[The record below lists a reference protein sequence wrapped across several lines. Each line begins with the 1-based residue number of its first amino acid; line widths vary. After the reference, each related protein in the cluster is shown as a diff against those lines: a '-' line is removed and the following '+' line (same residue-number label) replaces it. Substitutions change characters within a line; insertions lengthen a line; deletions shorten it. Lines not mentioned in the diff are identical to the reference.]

1 MKSSQ
6 KLRNWFALLLIMV
19 CAVNTAAQD
28 PYPVSGDHA
37 VCLNSTDP
45 YGVVFNSGSAYAWS
59 ITPLAGGNGTITS
72 GVTQNLISVNWISL
86 GTATLTVIE
95 TNSSGC
101 EGAPVSIVVTV
112 NPANTIQLT
121 SGAGTDAQ
129 IVCINTAI
137 DPITYATTGATNATV
152 TGLPA
157 GVTGT
162 WASNMVT
169 ISGTPSTAIGSP
181 FTYTVTLEG
190 GCGTITETGTITVTP
205 DNTIELTSA
214 LDTDAQIVC
223 VNTAIVTITYATT
236 VATNATVTGL
246 PAGVTGTWASNVF
259 TISGTPS
266 TTIGSSF
273 TYTITLTGGC
283 GTVNETGTITV
294 APDNTIQLTSAVG
307 TDAQIVCV
315 NTAIDPITYA
325 TTGATNATVTGLP
338 AGVTGTWA
346 SNVVTIS
353 GTPSTA
359 TSSPF
364 TYTVTLTG
372 GCDTVT
378 KTGTIT
384 VTPDNTIQL
393 TSAVGTD
400 AQAVCIN
407 TAIVTI
413 TYATTGATNATITGL
428 PAGVTGTWA
437 SNVFT
442 ISGTP
447 STTIGSPFTYTVT
460 LTGGCGTVS
469 ETGTI
474 TVNVLPTTSP
484 ITHN

>member
-1 MKSSQ
+1 MKSPK
-6 KLRNWFALLLIMV
+6 KLRNWFTLLLLMV
-19 CAVNTAAQD
+19 CVVNTTAQD
-28 PYPVSGDHA
+28 PYPVPGDHE

-45 YGVVFNSGSAYAWS
+45 YGVVLNSGSTYAWS
-59 ITPLAGGNGTITS
+59 ITPLAGGNGTITP

-101 EGAPVSIVVTV
+101 EGAPVSIAVTV

-121 SGAGTDAQ
+121 SAAGTDAQ

-162 WASNMVT
+162 WASNVVT

-214 LDTDAQIVC
+214 LDTAAQIVC
-223 VNTAIVTITYATT
+223 VNTAIDPITYATT
-236 VATNATVTGL
+236 GATGATITGL
-246 PAGVTGTWASNVF
+246 PAGVTGTWASNVV
-259 TISGTPS
+259 TINGTPS
-266 TTIGSSF
+266 TTTGSPF
-273 TYTITLTGGC
+273 TYTVTLTGGC
-283 GTVNETGTITV
+283 GTITETGTITV
-294 APDNTIQLTSAVG
+294 TPDNTIERTSAAG
-307 TDAQIVCV
+307 TDAQIVCI

-372 GCDTVT
+372 GCGTVT
-378 KTGTIT
+378 ETGTIT

-407 TAIVTI
+407 TAIETI
-413 TYATTGATNATITGL
+413 TYATTGATGATITGL

-437 SNVFT
+437 SNVVT

-447 STTIGSPFTYTVT
+447 STTVGSPFTYTVT

-474 TVNVLPTTSP
+474 TVNVLPTTSA